1 MPAWQLQAAKA
12 NLSEL
17 VKLAQHEG
25 PQEITVH
32 GKPVAVVLS
41 QTAFAELSG
50 SNESLAS
57 FMQRSPLFGLENLD
71 LRRDQ
76 STTRSTEAL
85 F

>member
-1 MPAWQLQAAKA
+1 MSAWQLQAAKA

-17 VKLAQHEG
+17 VKRAQHEG

-41 QTAFAELSG
+41 QTTFAELSG
-50 SNESLAS
+50 ADESLTQ
-57 FMQRSPLFGLENLD
+57 FLRRSPLYGLVELD
-71 LRRDQ
+71 LERD
-76 STTRSTEAL
+76 RSTARDEAL